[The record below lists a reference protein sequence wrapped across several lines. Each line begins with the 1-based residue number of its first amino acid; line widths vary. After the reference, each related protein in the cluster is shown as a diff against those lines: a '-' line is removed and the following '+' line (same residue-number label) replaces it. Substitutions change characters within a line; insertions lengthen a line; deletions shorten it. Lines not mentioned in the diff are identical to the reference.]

1 MKNFSVISI
10 VFSILLV
17 VFGLTLSAQSS
28 DDKNACAYA
37 RKESNI
43 DTWKFYLENFPNGE
57 CSDEAKAALESAQN
71 TKDQIACNRARQQNS
86 FEGWRLYLLDF
97 PNGKCAFEAKVNKKK
112 LKTSNDL
119 DWSSRSTKSMEYN
132 QAVSYCNNLT
142 EDGYSDWRL
151 PTISELRTQIKNC
164 RGTKTGGSCGVTDFC
179 LSSNCWTESAC
190 CSCGP
195 FIGQNTDL
203 RYSAGDAGWLWS
215 SSTRSDNTGYAWLV
229 HFSYG
234 YVYNYFKSN
243 YYYVRCVR

>member
-1 MKNFSVISI
+1 MLVPTHVKNPT
-10 VFSILLV
+10 
-17 VFGLTLSAQSS
+17 LTHGS
-28 DDKNACAYA
+28 
-37 RKESNI
+37 
-43 DTWKFYLENFPNGE
+43 KFYLENFPNGE

-151 PTISELRTQIKNC
+151 PNIDELRTLIQNHS
-164 RGTKTGGSCGVTDFC
+164 GTQTDGTCPISEKAGKLAWWSDRTSDCDGRAGSNFSKLGDTGWF
-179 LSSNCWTESAC
+179 
-190 CSCGP
+190 
-195 FIGQNTDL
+195 
-203 RYSAGDAGWLWS
+203 WS
-215 SSTRSDNTGYAWLV
+215 SSTKSDGTEYAWYV
-229 HFSYG
+229 SFDNG
-234 YVYNYFKSN
+234 PVYNDIKTNFTN
-243 YYYVRCVR
+243 VRCVR